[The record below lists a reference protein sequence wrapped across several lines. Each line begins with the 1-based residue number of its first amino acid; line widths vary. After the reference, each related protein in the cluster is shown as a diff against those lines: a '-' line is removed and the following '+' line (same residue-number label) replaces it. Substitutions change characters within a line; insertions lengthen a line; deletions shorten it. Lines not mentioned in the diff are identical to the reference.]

1 MRVVHGLAISSLLC
15 VSACAGNAAPDRP
28 AERTLRIGGDAY
40 VISQITASTW
50 SATGARSAG
59 ELTAGSS
66 SRLALLAEI
75 ERLSGCK
82 VTNSDF
88 SRPTGQLDAQVACAG
103 QLNN

>member
-1 MRVVHGLAISSLLC
+1 MAISSLIC
-15 VSACAGNAAPDRP
+15 VSACAGKAVVTGP

-50 SATGARSAG
+50 SATAARSAS
-59 ELTAGSS
+59 ELTASS
-66 SRLALLAEI
+66 SGRLALLAEI

-88 SRPTGQLDAQVACAG
+88 SRQTGQLDAQVACAG